1 MQNRNIFNLGCL
13 LLLISLSGCTD
24 TSKEEIP
31 SSDSDSEIHENIIG
45 GDVYERPYSPS
56 FGVTSAKVTIVE
68 FFDPGCESC
77 RAFYPLVKDI
87 LSRHP
92 EDVRVVLRYAT
103 FHEGS
108 ETVVRMLEAARI
120 QNIFIPVLESLL
132 KDQQLWASHH
142 KPDIN
147 KAWDIAEAAGLNLVS
162 AKEVM
167 YSKEIDQLIAQ
178 DKDDIRSLKVK
189 KTPTFFVNKKP
200 LPYFGQKPL
209 YDLVISELK
218 K

>member
-1 MQNRNIFNLGCL
+1 MQNKIVFSLACL
-13 LLLISLSGCTD
+13 LLSLTLSGCTD
-24 TSKEEIP
+24 TSKEETP
-31 SSDSDSEIHENIIG
+31 SSDSDSEIHESIIG

-56 FGVTSAKVTIVE
+56 FGVATAKVTIVE

-77 RAFYPLVKDI
+77 RAFYPFVKEI

-108 ETVVRMLEAARI
+108 ETVVRMLEAARM
-120 QNIFIPVLESLL
+120 QNIFTPVLESLL
-132 KDQQLWASHH
+132 KDQQQWASHH

-147 KAWDIAEAAGLNLVS
+147 KAWDIAEAAGLNLTS

-178 DKDDIRSLKVK
+178 DKDDIRSLEVK
-189 KTPTFFVNKKP
+189 QTPTFFVNKNP